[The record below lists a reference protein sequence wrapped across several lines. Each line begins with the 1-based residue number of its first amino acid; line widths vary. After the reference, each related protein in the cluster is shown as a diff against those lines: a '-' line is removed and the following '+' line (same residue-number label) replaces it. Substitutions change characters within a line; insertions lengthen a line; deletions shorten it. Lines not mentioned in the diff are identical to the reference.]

1 MTANDDSTS
10 NDDREAKVIF
20 EGVSKAF
27 EKKGTP
33 LSVLQDVDLSVRE
46 GEFLC
51 LLGPSGCGKSTLL
64 NIAGGFERP
73 TTGSVRIDGKE
84 IHRPSPHRVFVFQE
98 YGIFPWA
105 SVWDNVVLGIRN
117 RSRQEQHRIAKDVI
131 ELVGLSGFERAYP
144 MELSGGMKQR
154 VEVARA
160 LAVEPDVIFMDEPF
174 GALDSLTRL
183 TLRAELLRIWG
194 ERQPTILFV
203 THDVDEAMQLA
214 QRVAVFTERPGR
226 IAEVVTLDMPHP
238 RDIGSP
244 EYGQIKRRLFELLG
258 VTTAI

>member
-1 MTANDDSTS
+1 MSVPSRSGDP
-10 NDDREAKVIF
+10 KVVF
-20 EGVSKAF
+20 EGVSKVF
-27 EKKGTP
+27 DKKGEP
-33 LSVLQDVDLSVRE
+33 LQVLQDVDLTVAE
-46 GEFLC
+46 GEFVC

-73 TTGSVRIDGKE
+73 TDGRVSIDGEEVTGPNPK
-84 IHRPSPHRVFVFQE
+84 RVFVFQE

-105 SVWDNVVLGIRN
+105 SVWDNVVLGVRD
-117 RSRQEQHRIAKDVI
+117 RSKEDRHRIVDEVI
-131 ELVGLSGFERAYP
+131 ELVGLKGFERAYP

-160 LAVEPDVIFMDEPF
+160 LAVSPDVIYMDEPF

-183 TLRAELLRIWG
+183 TLRSELLRIWN
-194 ERQPTILFV
+194 ERNPTILFV

-214 QRVAVFTERPGR
+214 ERVVVFSARPGR
-226 IAEVVTLDMPHP
+226 IADIVEVDMPHP

-244 EYGQIKRRLFELLG
+244 EYGRVKNRLYELLG
-258 VTTAI
+258 VTHMI

>member
-1 MTANDDSTS
+1 MTANDDRTS

>member
-1 MTANDDSTS
+1 MTANDDSAS

-183 TLRAELLRIWG
+183 TLRA
-194 ERQPTILFV
+194 
-203 THDVDEAMQLA
+203 
-214 QRVAVFTERPGR
+214 
-226 IAEVVTLDMPHP
+226 
-238 RDIGSP
+238 
-244 EYGQIKRRLFELLG
+244 
-258 VTTAI
+258 